1 MPIPRRSGGTNRPDS
16 PEESGRSPTRISPR
30 SGRSRPAT
38 RRRVVVLPQPLGPS
52 KVRNS
57 PALASKLKS
66 FTASTLPNVLTRPEA
81 RTVPIDWTVIQ
92 PSADGHGKPKILW
105 GRPDGRLDWAGMD
118 WRKLAWVLAP
128 ALVIL
133 LVVFAGLNRLV
144 DPLPPR
150 RITLSTGRENGA
162 YYMFAKQYAKLAAAE
177 GFTVEIITGAGAGET
192 LRRVKAGQA
201 MAGFVQGGTA
211 EAAPTE
217 GLLSLGSL
225 YYEPIWLFHR
235 KNRALR
241 GLNELRGLSIQ
252 VGEEGSGI
260 RPLAMRLLR
269 DSGVTPQNSHIMALT
284 TEGAA
289 TALEAGRIDAAFFLI
304 RPTVPLVRKLLLS
317 PTVSLWSVRRTIA
330 YTTRYRFLSTV
341 TLGEG
346 AVDLV
351 TNVPDRDVLLL
362 AATATLVVREDVH
375 PVIVRLLLKT
385 AEIVHSR
392 PGLFEAPNAF
402 PSDPLVE
409 LPLHEVARR
418 YLRKG
423 PPFLERYLPFW
434 IAVTAER
441 WALLLLPVIGILLPL
456 IRILP
461 SLYSS
466 QMRRRVTRWYR
477 EVHDIDHALSH
488 ATPEEARVA
497 AERLRNVQARL
508 AKIPPPPPGR
518 IGEYYDLRGHVGRL
532 IEQADERTG
541 SRHSPR

>member
-1 MPIPRRSGGTNRPDS
+1 MPTHRLEAMDMRKLPYL
-16 PEESGRSPTRISPR
+16 
-30 SGRSRPAT
+30 
-38 RRRVVVLPQPLGPS
+38 VVPGV
-52 KVRNS
+52 
-57 PALASKLKS
+57 ALAMVL
-66 FTASTLPNVLTRPEA
+66 FALTRLIE
-81 RTVPIDWTVIQ
+81 
-92 PSADGHGKPKILW
+92 
-105 GRPDGRLDWAGMD
+105 
-118 WRKLAWVLAP
+118 
-128 ALVIL
+128 
-133 LVVFAGLNRLV
+133 
-144 DPLPPR
+144 PLPPR
-150 RITLSTGRENGA
+150 VITLSTGREGGA
-162 YYMFAKQYAKLAAAE
+162 YHLFAREYRKVASAD
-177 GFTVEIITGAGAGET
+177 GFSVEIQPGAGSVET
-192 LRRVKAGQA
+192 LKRLASGQS

-284 TEGAA
+284 NEGAA
-289 TALEAGRIDAAFFLI
+289 TALDTGRIDAAFFI
-304 RPTVPLVRKLLLS
+304 MAPTVPLVRQLLLS

-351 TNVPDRDVLLL
+351 ANVPDRDVLLL

-385 AEIVHSR
+385 AEIVNSR
-392 PGLFEAPNAF
+392 QGLFEAPNAF
-402 PSDPLVE
+402 PSDTLVE

-497 AERLRNVQARL
+497 GERLRGVQARL
-508 AKIPPPPPGR
+508 AEIPPPPPGLM
-518 IGEYYDLRGHVGRL
+518 GEYYDLRGHVERL
-532 IEQADERTG
+532 IEQADERAG

>member
-1 MPIPRRSGGTNRPDS
+1 M
-16 PEESGRSPTRISPR
+16 E
-30 SGRSRPAT
+30 
-38 RRRVVVLPQPLGPS
+38 
-52 KVRNS
+52 
-57 PALASKLKS
+57 
-66 FTASTLPNVLTRPEA
+66 
-81 RTVPIDWTVIQ
+81 
-92 PSADGHGKPKILW
+92 
-105 GRPDGRLDWAGMD
+105 
-118 WRKLAWVLAP
+118 WRKLAWVMVP
-128 ALVIL
+128 ALVVVLI
-133 LVVFAGLNRLV
+133 VFAFLNRLV
-144 DPLPPR
+144 EPLPPR
-150 RITLSTGRENGA
+150 RITISTGRENGA
-162 YYMFAKQYAKLAAAE
+162 YYMFAKQYAKLAEAD
-177 GFTVEIITGAGAGET
+177 GFSVEIITGAGTVET
-192 LRRVKAGQA
+192 LKRLAAGQA

-235 KNRALR
+235 KNRPLR
-241 GLNELRGLSIQ
+241 GLNDLRGLSIQ
-252 VGEEGSGI
+252 IGEEGSGI
-260 RPLAMRLLR
+260 RPLALRLLR
-269 DSGVTPQNSHIMALT
+269 DSGVTTQNSHLMALT

-289 TALEAGRIDAAFFLI
+289 TALETGRIDAAFFI
-304 RPTVPLVRKLLLS
+304 IAPTVPLVRKLLLT

-346 AVDLV
+346 VVDLV
-351 TNVPDRDVLLL
+351 ANVPDHDVLLL

-402 PSDPLVE
+402 PSDTLVE
-409 LPLHEVARR
+409 LPMHEVARR

-434 IAVTAER
+434 IAVTVER
-441 WALLLLPVIGILLPL
+441 WALLLLPVVGILLPL

-466 QMRRRVTRWYR
+466 QMRKRVTRWYR
-477 EVHDIDHALSH
+477 EVHDIDHALLH
-488 ATPEEARVA
+488 ATPEQAHVA
-497 AERLRNVQARL
+497 AERLRNVHARL
-508 AKIPPPPPGR
+508 AEIPPPPPGLM
-518 IGEYYDLRGHVGRL
+518 GEYYHLKGHVERL
-532 IEQADERTG
+532 IAQADERAG

>member
-1 MPIPRRSGGTNRPDS
+1 
-16 PEESGRSPTRISPR
+16 
-30 SGRSRPAT
+30 
-38 RRRVVVLPQPLGPS
+38 
-52 KVRNS
+52 
-57 PALASKLKS
+57 
-66 FTASTLPNVLTRPEA
+66 
-81 RTVPIDWTVIQ
+81 
-92 PSADGHGKPKILW
+92 
-105 GRPDGRLDWAGMD
+105 MD
-118 WRKLAWVLAP
+118 WKKLAWVLAP

-133 LVVFAGLNRLV
+133 LIVFAVLNRLV
-144 DPLPPR
+144 EPLPPR

-162 YYMFAKQYAKLAAAE
+162 YYLFAKQYAKLADAD
-177 GFTVEIITGAGAGET
+177 GFSVDILTGAGTVET
-192 LRRVKAGQA
+192 LKRLKAGQA

-235 KNRALR
+235 KNRMLR
-241 GLNELRGLSIQ
+241 GLNDLRGLSIQ
-252 VGEEGSGI
+252 IGEEGSGI

-269 DSGVTPQNSHIMALT
+269 DSGVTPQNSSLMALT
-284 TEGAA
+284 SEGAA
-289 TALEAGRIDAAFFLI
+289 TALEAGRIDAAFFI
-304 RPTVPLVRKLLLS
+304 MAPTVPLVRRLLLS
-317 PTVSLWSVRRTIA
+317 PTVSLWSVRRTTA

-402 PSDPLVE
+402 PSDTLVE

-434 IAVTAER
+434 IAVTVER
-441 WALLLLPVIGILLPL
+441 WALLLLPVVGILLPL
-456 IRILP
+456 FRILP
-461 SLYSS
+461 GLYNA
-466 QMRRRVTRWYR
+466 QVRKRVTRWYR
-477 EVHDIDHALSH
+477 EVHEVDHALTH
-488 ATPEEARVA
+488 CTAEQAKA
-497 AERLRNVQARL
+497 ASERLRGIQEKL
-508 AKIPPPPPGR
+508 AEMPAPPSGLM
-518 IGEYYDLRGHVGRL
+518 GEYYDLKGHVERL
-532 IEQADERTG
+532 IEQADDRAA